1 MKHARDKDSVG
12 EPQKKKQMT
21 LGNFFRTESGAQI
34 LPPPHLTQSS
44 RQLPRS
50 DEGLQGDATAFPV
63 AIVRDLEDESV
74 GVRSAVTECA
84 AISALATL
92 GHAAAASRTRS
103 VARTV
108 TNLKC

>member
-1 MKHARDKDSVG
+1 MGTSLTKLVESTW
-12 EPQKKKQMT
+12 KKRSCPT
-21 LGNFFRTESGAQI
+21 LSQG
-34 LPPPHLTQSS
+34 HLTQRS
-44 RQLPRS
+44 RQLPQS

-63 AIVRDLEDESV
+63 AIVRDLEDESA

-103 VARTV
+103 MARTV
-108 TNLKC
+108 TIKFEVLGWMSHRLENI